1 MAGSIRSLQ
10 GETALV
16 TGASRGIGAAV
27 ARALAARGADVC
39 VHFHQAR
46 NAALEVV
53 TECEGHGIHAVA
65 LQADLT
71 RQDDVA
77 RLATSAGTA
86 LGPVSVLVNNAGIG
100 NSDLAID
107 TTDEAFDRL
116 LALHMKAPFA
126 LVRLVLPHMIR
137 AKRGCIINMSSI
149 WGLTGAAGEAAY
161 SAAKG
166 GLIALTRALAKELGP
181 SGIRVNAVAPGA
193 VETDMLRGLTDDDR
207 EALRRASPL
216 GRLGTPEDIANAV
229 AFLAS
234 QEASF
239 ITGQVISPNGGFLI

>member
-1 MAGSIRSLQ
+1 MTGSIRSLQ
-10 GETALV
+10 GETALI

-27 ARALAARGADVC
+27 AREFAMRGASVC
-39 VHFHQAR
+39 VHFQQAR
-46 NAALEVV
+46 AAALEVV
-53 TECEGHGIHAVA
+53 AQCDAQGVHAIA
-65 LQADLT
+65 MQADLT
-71 RQDDVA
+71 RPEDVK
-77 RLATSAGTA
+77 RLAASAAAA

-100 NSDLAID
+100 SVALAID

-126 LVRLVLPHMIR
+126 LVRLMAPNMIR
-137 AKRGCIINMSSI
+137 AKRGCIINMGSI
-149 WGLTGAAGEAAY
+149 WGLTGAAGETAY

-181 SGIRVNAVAPGA
+181 SGIRVNAVAPGV
-193 VETDMLRGLTDDDR
+193 VETDMLHGLTDDDR
-207 EALRRASPL
+207 ESLRRASPL
-216 GRLGTPEDIANAV
+216 GRLGTPEDIAHAV

-234 QEASF
+234 PSASF